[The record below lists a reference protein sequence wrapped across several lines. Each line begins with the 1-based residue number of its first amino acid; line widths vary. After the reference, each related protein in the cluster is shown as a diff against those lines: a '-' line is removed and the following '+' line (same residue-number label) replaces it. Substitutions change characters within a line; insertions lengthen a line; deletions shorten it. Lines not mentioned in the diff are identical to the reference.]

1 MGILDLL
8 RPGTAA
14 RSRSTRPTGGGVL
27 FRSSFATQHPNELV
41 WNDYFGQLSP
51 HGSARPYSRLDA
63 LRVPAIA
70 ASRNRI
76 VEKLAGRP
84 LVDYL
89 DTDERADP
97 QPAWLSRTDDALA
110 MSPYQRMVATLDDH
124 IFNGVS
130 AWAVRRG
137 ASDQITEAMHIPFD
151 RWHQDEYGVVFF
163 DGEEAPEDQV
173 IVIPSAHPGLLVS
186 GRDLIEGGL
195 ALEQAWRSRAQNPVP
210 SIILQER
217 EDNGMNPDEAKVYV
231 DAVAAARSN
240 PNGSVMFIPF
250 KIDARFEEHS
260 GESFL
265 EAARNAIRLDVA
277 AHMNLTAQSVE
288 ASKVQSTLTYE
299 TAEQAEAQTTDRMSF
314 WSEPIEARLSLD
326 DVVPKK
332 QRVRFDFTNSRKST
346 TGTYTED

>member
-76 VEKLAGRP
+76 IEHLAGRP
-84 LVDYL
+84 LVDY
-89 DTDERADP
+89 TPEGRAEQ
-97 QPAWLSRTDDALA
+97 QPAWLTRTDNALA
-110 MSPYQRMVATLDDH
+110 MSPYQRTVAMLDDH

-130 AWAVRRG
+130 AFAVNRDAG
-137 ASDQITEAMHIPFD
+137 GQITEALHIPFD

-163 DGEEAPEDQV
+163 DGKEVPEDQV
-173 IVIPSAHPGLLVS
+173 IVIPAAHPGLLVA

-195 ALEQAWRSRAQNPVP
+195 ALEQAWRARAKNPVP
-210 SIILQER
+210 SIILNER
-217 EDNGMNPDEAKVYV
+217 EDNGMTMEEAKVYV
-231 DAVAAARSN
+231 DAVAQARSN
-240 PNGSVMFIPF
+240 PNGAVMFIPF
-250 KIDARFEEHS
+250 KIDASFEEHS

-265 EAARNAIRLDVA
+265 ETARNAIRLDVA

-288 ASKVQSTLTYE
+288 ASKAQSTLTYE
-299 TAEQAEAQTTDRMSF
+299 TAQQAEAQTADRMAF

-326 DVVPKK
+326 DVVASKH
-332 QRVRFDFTNSRKST
+332 RVRFDFTDSRKST